1 MPRPA
6 LLSCHAV
13 TKSFG
18 GPPLFEGL
26 SFALHEG
33 DHVGLVGPNGAG
45 KSTLLRILAGVESP
59 DSGTCS
65 RRKNLRIGHVPQT
78 PVFAPGRSA
87 ADVVAGAVAAD
98 ERLDDHERHRRV
110 SLTLARADRKSTRLN
125 SSHGYI

>member
-6 LLSCHAV
+6 LLSCDAV

-45 KSTLLRILAGVESP
+45 KSTLLKILGGLEGP
-59 DSGTCS
+59 DSGTCA
-65 RRKNLRIGHVPQT
+65 RRKNVRIGFVPPT
-78 PVFAPGRSA
+78 PPLPPGVSA
-87 ADVVAGAVAAD
+87 AAAVEAAGAMG
-98 ERLDDHERHRRV
+98 
-110 SLTLARADRKSTRLN
+110 T
-125 SSHGYI
+125 

>member
-26 SFALHEG
+26 SFVLHEG

-45 KSTLLRILAGVESP
+45 KSTLLKILGGLEVP
-59 DSGTCS
+59 DSGTCT
-65 RRKNLRIGHVPQT
+65 RRKSLRIGYVPQT
-78 PVFAPGRSA
+78 PAFTPRQSV
-87 ADVVAGAVAAD
+87 ADVVMEAVATD
-98 ERLDDHERHRRV
+98 RRLDDHERGERV
-110 SLTLARADRKSTRLN
+110 
-125 SSHGYI
+125 